1 MSVIE
6 ILTIVVITYVL
17 IGLVILKWAE
27 KKNITT
33 NKLRN
38 D

>member
-27 KKNITT
+27 RKESHHKQT
-33 NKLRN
+33 
-38 D
+38 